1 MSKFNLKQFIT
12 ENKIGPYAK
21 LDEAGPGFTH
31 DCAAHVVHE
40 TYGHGICLEG
50 QHTLVENAEGNHV
63 VTHYDVFFKEG
74 SKTVEDI
81 PVEELK
87 IITESSHNHPKN
99 KKKNERL
106 DPVGKEDGDID
117 NDGDKDE
124 TDKYLANRRKAIAKA
139 IADKEKTDTEK
150 DARKA
155 KGMVKEAT
163 DLETVEILADML
175 VKLSDGNT
183 TARQAAFEIARE
195 EGVSFN
201 LVLQK
206 YQDKGG
212 KLQDIDFETLKEDK
226 SEMDKRYDRTRKY
239 ATIPGLGTTTD
250 ADLERERLAQL
261 AARNEGDLDVG
272 HQDDEP
278 GMLKNKL
285 FRAAKMA
292 AMLYKKVDK
301 YDKMGGEVDF
311 PSWWQNKINKS
322 QDMLQSA
329 YDYLDGEENVAK
341 LDAMAEKKVEVD
353 DETEFKL
360 NLRHLLDKHA
370 Q

>member
-155 KGMVKEAT
+155 KGMVKE
-163 DLETVEILADML
+163 
-175 VKLSDGNT
+175 
-183 TARQAAFEIARE
+183 
-195 EGVSFN
+195 
-201 LVLQK
+201 
-206 YQDKGG
+206 
-212 KLQDIDFETLKEDK
+212 DK
-226 SEMDKRYDRTRKY
+226 SKMDKRYDRTSKY

>member
-1 MSKFNLKQFIT
+1 MSRFNLKKFIT

-50 QHTLVENAEGNHV
+50 QHTLVEKAEGNHV

-74 SKTVEDI
+74 SKTVENI

-155 KGMVKEAT
+155 KGMV
-163 DLETVEILADML
+163 
-175 VKLSDGNT
+175 
-183 TARQAAFEIARE
+183 R
-195 EGVSFN
+195 
-201 LVLQK
+201 
-206 YQDKGG
+206 
-212 KLQDIDFETLKEDK
+212 EDK
-226 SEMDKRYDRTRKY
+226 SEMDKRYDRTSKY
-239 ATIPGLGTTTD
+239 TTIPGLGTTTD

>member
-155 KGMVKEAT
+155 RVVK
-163 DLETVEILADML
+163 
-175 VKLSDGNT
+175 
-183 TARQAAFEIARE
+183 RQAEKTA
-195 EGVSFN
+195 S
-201 LVLQK
+201 
-206 YQDKGG
+206 
-212 KLQDIDFETLKEDK
+212 
-226 SEMDKRYDRTRKY
+226 
-239 ATIPGLGTTTD
+239 
-250 ADLERERLAQL
+250 
-261 AARNEGDLDVG
+261 
-272 HQDDEP
+272 
-278 GMLKNKL
+278 
-285 FRAAKMA
+285 
-292 AMLYKKVDK
+292 KK
-301 YDKMGGEVDF
+301 
-311 PSWWQNKINKS
+311 
-322 QDMLQSA
+322 
-329 YDYLDGEENVAK
+329 AK
-341 LDAMAEKKVEVD
+341 LDERTRRASMTRAEKKAERSVVVPLV
-353 DETEFKL
+353 ETEVIELVF
-360 NLRHLLDKHA
+360 NLMGAVLVPSPIFIAVVVVMLGDVIVVFATTASEKVVA
-370 Q
+370 PATV

>member
-155 KGMVKEAT
+155 KGMVKE
-163 DLETVEILADML
+163 
-175 VKLSDGNT
+175 
-183 TARQAAFEIARE
+183 
-195 EGVSFN
+195 
-201 LVLQK
+201 
-206 YQDKGG
+206 
-212 KLQDIDFETLKEDK
+212 DK

>member
-1 MSKFNLKQFIT
+1 MSF
-12 ENKIGPYAK
+12 
-21 LDEAGPGFTH
+21 LDE
-31 DCAAHVVHE
+31 
-40 TYGHGICLEG
+40 
-50 QHTLVENAEGNHV
+50 NMV
-63 VTHYDVFFKEG
+63 VTDDPAKAEA
-74 SKTVEDI
+74 
-81 PVEELK
+81 LA
-87 IITESSHNHPKN
+87 
-99 KKKNERL
+99 KKGVMVKLVDSVDEKL
-106 DPVGKEDGDID
+106 DPVGKEDDDIN
-117 NDGDKDE
+117 NDGKVDK

-155 KGMVKEAT
+155 RGM
-163 DLETVEILADML
+163 M
-175 VKLSDGNT
+175 
-183 TARQAAFEIARE
+183 
-195 EGVSFN
+195 
-201 LVLQK
+201 
-206 YQDKGG
+206 
-212 KLQDIDFETLKEDK
+212 
-226 SEMDKRYDRTRKY
+226 
-239 ATIPGLGTTTD
+239 
-250 ADLERERLAQL
+250 
-261 AARNEGDLDVG
+261 EGDLDVG

>member
-155 KGMVKEAT
+155 KGMVKE
-163 DLETVEILADML
+163 
-175 VKLSDGNT
+175 
-183 TARQAAFEIARE
+183 
-195 EGVSFN
+195 
-201 LVLQK
+201 
-206 YQDKGG
+206 
-212 KLQDIDFETLKEDK
+212 DK

-239 ATIPGLGTTTD
+239 VTIPGLGTTTD